1 MEVGSGFGAASLGFA
16 MSANAGRKWS
26 MADWV
31 VSVHGVARIVIVED
45 DVSIGPKLAASLR
58 NVGHDPDWCHDG
70 AAALARAAAGGVD
83 LVLLDLGLPDVDGFE
98 LCQRLR
104 DRLPGAVL
112 VVLTARTGELDVIQ
126 ALESG
131 ADDYLT
137 KPFRLAELLARVTAH
152 LRRAA
157 DGGDTAG
164 TAHLGHGRLVIDR
177 AARRC
182 LTPVGE
188 VELRPKEFDLLA
200 VLAAVPGQAVSREE
214 LMSRVWDENWF
225 GSTKTLD
232 VHVAA
237 LRRKLGDFVDITTLR
252 HFGYRLE
259 PPPDV

>member
-1 MEVGSGFGAASLGFA
+1 
-16 MSANAGRKWS
+16 
-26 MADWV
+26 MA
-31 VSVHGVARIVIVED
+31 HIVIVED
-45 DVSIGPKLAASLR
+45 DASIGPKLAASLR
-58 NVGHDPDWCHDG
+58 NVGHDSDWCQDG
-70 AAALARAAAGGVD
+70 AAALARAADGGVD
-83 LVLLDLGLPDVDGFE
+83 LLLLDLGLPDVDGFE

-137 KPFRLAELLARVTAH
+137 KPFRLAELVARVTAH

-157 DGGDTAG
+157 DGGDAAEAAG
-164 TAHLGHGRLVIDR
+164 LVHGRLVIDR

-182 LTPVGE
+182 LTPEGE

-200 VLAAVPGQAVSREE
+200 VLAAASGQAVSREE

-237 LRRKLGDFVDITTLR
+237 LRRKLGDLVHITTLR

-259 PPPDV
+259 PPSDA

>member
-1 MEVGSGFGAASLGFA
+1 MAAGGATDVRNNGFA
-16 MSANAGRKWS
+16 SGGW
-26 MADWV
+26 DGCL
-31 VSVHGVARIVIVED
+31 VSVMGVARIVIVED
-45 DVSIGPKLAASLR
+45 DAAIGPRLAASLR
-58 NVGHDPDWCHDG
+58 SVGHDTEWCQDG
-70 AAALARAAAGGVD
+70 KSALARTTGAVD
-83 LVLLDLGLPDVDGFE
+83 LVLLDLGLPDMDGLE

-104 DRLPGAVL
+104 DRLPGAVV
-112 VVLTARTGELDVIQ
+112 VVLTARTDEMDVIQ

-137 KPFRLAELLARVTAH
+137 KPFRLAELQARVTAH

-157 DGGDTAG
+157 DGSGVPEARIT
-164 TAHLGHGRLVIDR
+164 HGQLVIDR

-182 LTPVGE
+182 LTPKGE

-200 VLAAVPGQAVSREE
+200 VLAGSPGQAVSREE

-237 LRRKLGDFVDITTLR
+237 LRRKLGDLVHITTLR

-259 PPPDV
+259 VPPES